1 MTKQEYAEMFEKLV
15 GKRFKT
21 LAELEEYVEHKT
33 KSNKK
38 VRFDFSYINYEE
50 DFLADWDIC
59 TYIDNKDMCCDL
71 DVYFLYDRYQYV
83 YITEVGYDIDM
94 KKDEEE

>member
-21 LAELEEYVEHKT
+21 LAELEEYVEYKT

-50 DFLADWDIC
+50 DFLADWDLC
-59 TYIDNKDMCCDL
+59 TYIENDEVSCDL

-83 YITEVGYDIDM
+83 YITEVGYEINMVED
-94 KKDEEE
+94 